1 MPFQSLARAKV
12 EVYEVPELRCVHRA
26 WREWFKA
33 LFWIGVSRVRFVVA
47 QRRGRV
53 GVRALQRS
61 EAKRSDSDS
70 ESRAQSSV
78 FAFCERSLPVSSDGR
93 QLRGWLAGSGG
104 V

>member
-1 MPFQSLARAKV
+1 M
-12 EVYEVPELRCVHRA
+12 PELRCVHRA

-53 GVRALQRS
+53 GVRALQQ
-61 EAKRSDSDS
+61 SDSK
-70 ESRAQSSV
+70 SRAQSSV
-78 FAFCERSLPVSSDGR
+78 FAFCERSLPVSSDGL

>member
-1 MPFQSLARAKV
+1 MPFQSLARAPKAERKV

-61 EAKRSDSDS
+61 EAKRS
-70 ESRAQSSV
+70 EAKRQRQREQSSELCV
-78 FAFCERSLPVSSDGR
+78 RFLRTLFARVL
-93 QLRGWLAGSGG
+93 
-104 V
+104 